1 MTTRK
6 KVILGIFLVGFALL
20 AVGAMTAGRNSKQL
34 HAGDTFP
41 ATKLNNI
48 HGTEVAIPSAQSRYV
63 HLQFR
68 RFAGCPICNLH
79 VQEFI
84 ARDKEIRAAGVRE
97 VVVFHSPNTSLLR
110 YQGTFPFDV
119 IGDPEKKL
127 YAQFGIESS
136 VFAILNPGAWPAMF
150 KGMGLKDKP
159 QGDPEG
165 GPLGL
170 PADILIGADGKIV
183 ASHYGQH
190 AYDQW
195 TVDELLALAKK

>member
-1 MTTRK
+1 MTKRK
-6 KVILGIFLVGFALL
+6 KIVLGVLVAGLALL
-20 AVGAMTAGRNSKQL
+20 VWRAETVGENSKQL

-41 ATKLNNI
+41 TTTLKNI
-48 HGTEVAIPSAQSRYV
+48 HDVEVVIPNDKTKWI

-79 VQEFI
+79 LHSFVERN
-84 ARDKEIRAAGVRE
+84 AEIESAGIHE
-97 VVVFHSPNTSLLR
+97 VVVFHSPNSSLLP
-110 YQGTFPFDV
+110 YQGKFPFDV

-127 YAQFGIESS
+127 YREFGVETS
-136 VFAILNPGAWPAMF
+136 VFAILNPSAWPSMF
-150 KGMGLKDKP
+150 KGMSLKDKP

-170 PADILIGADGKIV
+170 PADLLISADGKVV
-183 ASHYGQH
+183 ASHYGKH

-195 TVDELLALAKK
+195 SVDELLALVKK

>member
-6 KVILGIFLVGFALL
+6 KIILGLLVVGFGLL
-20 AVGAMTAGRNSKQL
+20 TVGAMTAGRNPSQL

-41 ATKLNNI
+41 ATKLSNI
-48 HGTEVAIPSAQSRYV
+48 HGGEVVIPSSQRKWV

-84 ARDKEIRAAGVRE
+84 VRAQEIKAAGVRE
-97 VVVFHSPNTSLLR
+97 IVVFHSPNASLLPF
-110 YQGTFPFDV
+110 QGAFPFDV

-127 YAQFGIESS
+127 YAQFGVEASL
-136 VFAILNPGAWPAMF
+136 FAILNPGAWPAMF

-159 QGDPEG
+159 KGDPEG

-170 PADILIGADGKIV
+170 PADILLGSDGKVV
-183 ASHYGQH
+183 ASHYGKH

-195 TVDELLALAKK
+195 SVDEMLALVKK